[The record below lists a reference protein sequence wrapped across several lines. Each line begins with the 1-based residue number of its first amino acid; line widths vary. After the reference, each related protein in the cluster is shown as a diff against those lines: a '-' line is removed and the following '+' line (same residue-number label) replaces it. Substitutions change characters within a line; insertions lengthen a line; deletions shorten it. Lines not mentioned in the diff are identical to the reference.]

1 MTRALTDCYQ
11 IDGRPMPAPDAEADF
26 SFTDLDASDS
36 GRTEDGVMHRIVVR
50 EKVGAWGFAYSHLT
64 DEELAYL
71 KGLFAGKAT
80 FQFTHPVFGA
90 SNATETSSSISSSA
104 ERGQGMFQHKL
115 TLPDGTVLGPERIRS
130 VTVTEQVSDCDDL
143 CPGAACAG

>member
-1 MTRALTDCYQ
+1 MEAQ
-11 IDGRPMPAPDAEADF
+11 ISAVSVGVVDGRPMPAPDAEADF

-71 KGLFAGKAT
+71 KGLFAGKVST
-80 FQFTHPVFGA
+80 IDEMCRGNIRL
-90 SNATETSSSISSSA
+90 SGMIS
-104 ERGQGMFQHKL
+104 MV
-115 TLPDGTVLGPERIRS
+115 DNINRILDR
-130 VTVTEQVSDCDDL
+130 VSL
-143 CPGAACAG
+143 YLA

>member
-50 EKVGAWGFAYSHLT
+50 EKVGTWGFAYSHLT

-90 SNATETSSSISSSA
+90 SNATETCTAYMS
-104 ERGQGMFQHKL
+104 QY
-115 TLPDGTVLGPERIRS
+115 
-130 VTVTEQVSDCDDL
+130 
-143 CPGAACAG
+143 GAAWKSKATGTWRNFKFNIIEC